1 MSSGGHYRHRYA
13 RTISKL
19 MQKAFKKL
27 QNSPAREGA
36 LHEAV
41 THPTNRLPHLMA
53 YTRCNAGHVSI
64 EQNAPSGS
72 SV

>member
-1 MSSGGHYRHRYA
+1 
-13 RTISKL
+13 